1 MANVKFDI
9 QIKVK
14 YIDAESNPENHYY
27 FFTYSICIKN
37 IGKVSAQLISRH
49 WIISDATG
57 HIEEVRGPGVV
68 GKQPLISPE
77 EVFEYESSC
86 PLTTNHGSMKGFYH
100 FVTMDGENH
109 QIQIPEFF
117 LIAPCCLH

>member
-9 QIKVK
+9 QVKVK

-27 FFTYSICIKN
+27 FFAYHIRIKN
-37 IGKVSAQLISRH
+37 IGKISAQLMSRH

-57 HIEEVRGPGVV
+57 RVEEVRGPGVV
-68 GKQPLISPE
+68 GQQPMISPE
-77 EVFEYESSC
+77 ETFEYESSC
-86 PLTTNHGSMKGFYH
+86 PLTTNNGSMKGFYN
-100 FVTMDGENH
+100 FVTMDGESH
-109 QIQIPEFF
+109 QIEIPEFF